1 MALTRFAAQQLY
13 APDRLLRALEGV
25 YRVPIPDRGPVPLI
39 RTAGTLAEVEAT
51 PLASW
56 ADETGLYVTAVR
68 LRNRT
73 HARGRPRSAHG
84 APWRVARRDLP
95 PRAAL
100 PGGPRGGHD
109 RRLSRLGP
117 AIRGRTGCLCKTA
130 LMETRANP
138 IPFILAGVLVLMA
151 VLVGFKGCA
160 GEDPS
165 TTQGSMQ
172 RIPEAPPA
180 DADTPADTIRTL
192 RAGVADMTNKFTA
205 MSEENR
211 RLLDQNEKL
220 ERKLTELQG
229 QVEGREARE
238 LRADS
243 ALQGLSRRIEELSGG
258 LRSLRDRGP
267 SPPIRTAG
275 LTGNPEALVWIE
287 PVGLPMGLA
296 AAQAGPKPDAAKKEE
311 KQKPPPRPAY
321 TIAENMALAG
331 STAFT
336 ALVGRIPIRGTVQD
350 PFPFYVLVGA
360 ENLAANGLELPEV
373 AGVIF
378 RGTALGDWNLSC
390 VRGRLLSATFVFRNG
405 TIRTVRGNEQ
415 EPLGELA
422 DEFGCRV
429 CRGSASPMRPP
440 ICPSASWSR
449 RSVPPAMPPRAP
461 RRPTR
466 SPA

>member
-1 MALTRFAAQQLY
+1 
-13 APDRLLRALEGV
+13 
-25 YRVPIPDRGPVPLI
+25 
-39 RTAGTLAEVEAT
+39 
-51 PLASW
+51 
-56 ADETGLYVTAVR
+56 
-68 LRNRT
+68 
-73 HARGRPRSAHG
+73 
-84 APWRVARRDLP
+84 
-95 PRAAL
+95 
-100 PGGPRGGHD
+100 
-109 RRLSRLGP
+109 
-117 AIRGRTGCLCKTA
+117 
-130 LMETRANP
+130 METRANP
-138 IPFILAGVLVLMA
+138 IPFVLAGVLVLMA

-172 RIPEAPPA
+172 KIPEAPPA

-211 RLLDQNEKL
+211 RLLDQNQKL

-229 QVEGREARE
+229 QVTGRQAEQV
-238 LRADS
+238 RADS

-275 LTGNPEALVWIE
+275 LTGHPEALVWVE
-287 PVGLPMGLA
+287 PVGLPMRLA

-390 VRGRLLSATFVFRNG
+390 VRGRLLSVTFVFRNG

-422 DEFGCRV
+422 DEFGVPCVSGKRITDAASYLSQRV
-429 CRGSASPMRPP
+429 LVSAVGAAGDAAAGAQTTNTVSGLTGVGTTTVTGEVGKFILGRTVRE
-440 ICPSASWSR
+440 SARDIEEWLDDRYADSFDAVFAAPGNTVSLLIQREITIDYDPLGR
-449 RSVPPAMPPRAP
+449 RLHHASALDPH
-461 RRPTR
+461 RRD
-466 SPA
+466 ALD